1 MHASGNVS
9 PAGSSGFGR
18 PPNRRSPT
26 VRPGLARCS
35 RFLEQGKPRCSM
47 CPWPWIRNR
56 LPSLKRF
63 SWSRFSS
70 IVLLEAEFR

>member
-18 PPNRRSPT
+18 LPNKWLLDERS
-26 VRPGLARCS
+26 GLARCS
-35 RFLEQGKPRCSM
+35 RCSEQGKPRCSM

-56 LPSLKRF
+56 LPSSKRF